1 VFTVKVNYVKTENAL
16 TPEVFYKDLGCETV
30 EEYYETVETRTI
42 NDLLLN
48 KVLTEST
55 VDKYPEKE
63 KENVIKQGIANFE
76 VNMKNYYG
84 SSVTLESYL
93 SANGQTYEEFE
104 EYVFEN
110 YGKSFMN
117 EEMVIYAIFDDAGMK
132 IDKDALSEF
141 TKEIVASY
149 DSGQVTEKAI
159 KETYGEDYFEYIYT
173 KEKVLEYLK
182 EKAKIS

>member
-1 VFTVKVNYVKTENAL
+1 MCLF
-16 TPEVFYKDLGCETV
+16 
-30 EEYYETVETRTI
+30 
-42 NDLLLN
+42 
-48 KVLTEST
+48 
-55 VDKYPEKE
+55 
-63 KENVIKQGIANFE
+63 
-76 VNMKNYYG
+76 
-84 SSVTLESYL
+84 L